1 MSRVVPSGAR
11 SKKVQFILSGMNPI
25 CVSAQARI
33 EHGLRTTE
41 NCNLI
46 GNKWAVD
53 MLRKHIVNGTTR
65 HAYLFAG
72 PPGLGRRTLALRFAQ
87 ALNCITPAAPGIP
100 CGECRDC
107 KQIAA
112 MHHAD
117 MTVIQAESEGGTLK
131 VDQIREAR
139 RTLVLKPY
147 QASYRVALFLRFQ
160 EANDNAANA
169 LLKTLEE
176 APSYAVLILTAD
188 NPEQLLPTI
197 VSRCEVLRLRPL
209 RVDDVTNELERRGI
223 ENGRAKLIAHISG
236 GRFGYALRLLEDDAL
251 LGWREERLNDLQTL
265 LSASRV
271 EKFAY
276 AEKLS
281 KDKESMRQAILVWLS
296 YWRDVMLRTVQAE
309 TPLVNVDRNLEIED
323 VAGKLDLSAARQMVC
338 TLEGALEKMERNV
351 NSRLLA
357 EVLLL
362 DLPKV

>member
-1 MSRVVPSGAR
+1 MTA
-11 SKKVQFILSGMNPI
+11 NW
-25 CVSAQARI
+25 
-33 EHGLRTTE
+33 
-41 NCNLI
+41 NLI
-46 GNKWAVD
+46 GNEWAVD
-53 MLRKHIVNGTTR
+53 MLKKHITHGTTR
-65 HAYLFAG
+65 HAYLLSG

-87 ALNCITPAAPGIP
+87 ALNCQTPIEPGVP

-112 MHHAD
+112 MQHAD
-117 MTVIQAESEGGTLK
+117 LMIVRSESEGAVLK

-147 QASYRVALFLRFQ
+147 QAMYRVALFLRFQ

-197 VSRCEVLRLRPL
+197 VSRCEVIRLRPL
-209 RVDDVTNELERRGI
+209 RVEEVQKELEARGL
-223 ENGRAKLIAHISG
+223 GTDKARLLAHISG
-236 GRFGYALRLLEDDAL
+236 GRFGYALRLLEDESL
-251 LGWREERLNDLQTL
+251 LERREERLNDLQSL
-265 LSASRV
+265 ISASRV

-276 AEKLS
+276 ADKLS
-281 KDKESMRQAILVWLS
+281 RDKESMRQAISIWLS
-296 YWRDVMLRTVQAE
+296 YWRDVMLRTAHAE
-309 TPLVNVDRNLEIED
+309 TPLANVDRNVEIED
-323 VAGKLDLSAARQMVC
+323 LAQRLDLSMARRVVVSF
-338 TLEGALEKMERNV
+338 EDVLEKMERNV